1 MRLRLGNTETKPE
14 TKGKTKMKNI
24 HMRFLEAYRLLDQV
38 NLQLMTAY
46 SVARWP
52 AFTDADLAWFR
63 SPIKEGAR

>member
-1 MRLRLGNTETKPE
+1 MQ
-14 TKGKTKMKNI
+14 NI
-24 HMRFLEAYRLLDQV
+24 HMRILEAYRLLDLV

-63 SPIKEGAR
+63 SPIKEGNR